1 VDDDR
6 PVLRASRLAA
16 IRDLLAGGEAVTT
29 SELTR
34 RLGVS
39 EATVRRDLDALQAS
53 GVAQRTHGGAIAVS
67 RHVQEAPLPQ
77 RTAARVAEKRA
88 IGRAAAALVGP
99 GDTVFIGGGSTTLA
113 LAAQLAPLRLTVV
126 TNSLPV
132 AVELSH
138 APAVDVVVIGGTL
151 RIPEMTMVGPRA
163 VEGIRGYRA
172 RWAFLGAPALDV
184 HHGLTADGD
193 AEAATDEAFLAMAQ
207 RAVVLADH
215 TKLGRVS
222 TTFVAA
228 LSAIDVVV
236 TDPHATAE
244 TVAALR
250 EAGPDVLVADDSTT
264 TKETS

>member
-1 VDDDR
+1 MDDDR

-16 IRDLLAGGEAVTT
+16 IRDLLAGGEAVST

-39 EATVRRDLDALQAS
+39 EATVRRDLEALQAS
-53 GVAQRTHGGAIAVS
+53 GVARRTHGGAVAVS
-67 RHVQEAPLPQ
+67 RLVQEPPLPQ
-77 RTAARVAEKRA
+77 RSAAQVAEKRA
-88 IGRAAAALVGP
+88 IGEAAAALVRP
-99 GDTVFIGGGSTTLA
+99 GDTVFVGGGSTTL
-113 LAAQLAPLRLTVV
+113 QLAGQLASLRLTVV

-163 VEGIRGYRA
+163 VEAIRSYRA
-172 RWAFLGAPALDV
+172 RLAFLGAPALDV
-184 HHGLTADGD
+184 QHGLTADGD

-215 TKLGRVS
+215 TKLGQVS

-228 LSAIDVVV
+228 LASIDTVITDDSAPDDVVR
-236 TDPHATAE
+236 
-244 TVAALR
+244 ALR
-250 EAGPDVLVADDSTT
+250 ASGPEGVVATHRT
-264 TKETS
+264 ATKETP